1 LGGEEE
7 AEEGLTPSGLLHP
20 KWGLTP
26 PLGWTGV
33 EGEKVPRA
41 PSIPYAILRP
51 QMDKFGSFFAW
62 VGLLAFLL
70 AIPMSILS
78 NLLTPRVQA
87 WWAIQSKS
95 RAIRR
100 ITKIQAKLDKL
111 SNHSPFDALTHCLYY
126 LLGTVV
132 GLIAFVA
139 CGLIMFAITNN
150 EIAALNN
157 LILPAGTDLV
167 KEKKLQFQLLILAF
181 AMSIYAMLMFVAFM
195 GNIRLVSPKAIVSL
209 QKRYNRE
216 LTALKTK
223 WDL

>member
-1 LGGEEE
+1 
-7 AEEGLTPSGLLHP
+7 
-20 KWGLTP
+20 
-26 PLGWTGV
+26 
-33 EGEKVPRA
+33 
-41 PSIPYAILRP
+41 
-51 QMDKFGSFFAW
+51 
-62 VGLLAFLL
+62 
-70 AIPMSILS
+70 
-78 NLLTPRVQA
+78 
-87 WWAIQSKS
+87 
-95 RAIRR
+95 
-100 ITKIQAKLDKL
+100 
-111 SNHSPFDALTHCLYY
+111 
-126 LLGTVV
+126 
-132 GLIAFVA
+132 
-139 CGLIMFAITNN
+139 MFAITNN